1 MSATLPAPA
10 RPRERE
16 LEAAWRR
23 HEPLRAKIP
32 YQARRAAEQFRDSI
46 AGDAERVRLTYRSAP
61 FRRILADWA
70 KAASLGRSQAIQRL
84 ASALSPAFVDVADG
98 ALRLLWLESYAER
111 LTLIDDPR
119 YDQPAVLIVGALV
132 KRTGRSLGAANG
144 FPCVEVSEHSLRR
157 LYERAPQV
165 DAKAALF
172 EAARAFL
179 AADYRIVEEK
189 RLRGDTLCLR
199 CGPGLLL
206 TEVLYCAD
214 RQDKPRLF
222 SRANT
227 WISWLTAENDQR
239 PIVKAADPSVSVLAM
254 VASGGGMS
262 DAGSTAARPI

>member
-1 MSATLPAPA
+1 MSAPT

-23 HEPLRAKIP
+23 HEPRRAKVP
-32 YQARRAAEQFRDSI
+32 YPARRAAEAFREASI
-46 AGDAERVRLTYRSAP
+46 GDAEKVRLTYQSKP

-70 KAASLGRSQAIQRL
+70 KAASLGRSHTTQRL
-84 ASALSPAFVDVADG
+84 AAAIAPAHVDVISG
-98 ALRLLWLESYAER
+98 ALRLMWLESHAER

-132 KRTGRSLGAANG
+132 KRTGRALSAANG

-165 DAKAALF
+165 DAKSALF
-172 EAARAFL
+172 EAATCFL
-179 AADYRIVEEK
+179 SADFKTVEER
-189 RLRGDTLCLR
+189 RLKDDTLCLR

-214 RQDKPRLF
+214 RQNKPRLF
-222 SRANT
+222 ARANT
-227 WISWLTAENDQR
+227 WISWATAEPDQR
-239 PIVKAADPSVSVLAM
+239 PVIAAADPKGSVLA
-254 VASGGGMS
+254 
-262 DAGSTAARPI
+262 AAVR